1 MRLAKLVIWIAILLG
16 FSIAVVLVPTV
27 PAVILSIA
35 GAAIAV
41 AVEPRRTLALFKPL
55 LVFIAVY
62 IASSL
67 ALQLLIAKS
76 IQLVSTLS
84 IACRILGM
92 TFVATAVVSRAPL
105 YIAIRSCSAVGK
117 IVFYSFIAAKVVLE
131 LSGSAKEL
139 IHVAKLNYGARKS
152 RLSLYIHVVKS
163 LTLTSLI
170 KVLERFE
177 ALLPYIESVCS
188 MEKKHHR
195 SSTSS
200 SSFENV
206 SSSLDHIEPW
216 SSGVELA

>member
-1 MRLAKLVIWIAILLG
+1 MRLAKLIIWIAILAG
-16 FSIAVVLVPTV
+16 FSIAIVLVPTV
-27 PAVILSIA
+27 PAVMLSIV
-35 GAAIAV
+35 GAAIAI

-62 IASSL
+62 IVSSFT
-67 ALQLLIAKS
+67 LQFLIAKS

-92 TFVATAVVSRAPL
+92 TLVATAIVSRAPF
-105 YIAIRSCSAVGK
+105 YMAIRSCSAIGK

-139 IHVAKLNYGARKS
+139 IHVAKLNYGTRKS
-152 RLSLYIHVVKS
+152 RLALYIHVVKS

-188 MEKKHHR
+188 IEKEYHR

-200 SSFENV
+200 SNLENMP
-206 SSSLDHIEPW
+206 SSLDHIE
-216 SSGVELA
+216 A